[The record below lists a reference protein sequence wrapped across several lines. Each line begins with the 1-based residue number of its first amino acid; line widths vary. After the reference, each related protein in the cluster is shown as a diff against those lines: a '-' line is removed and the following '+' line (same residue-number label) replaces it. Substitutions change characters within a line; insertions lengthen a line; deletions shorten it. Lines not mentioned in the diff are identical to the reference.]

1 MFASIS
7 FTSFKKMQLY
17 HLVLLLPV
25 ILLSIILLLV
35 ILLPVIHPVI
45 WCFPIWLTRSLS
57 YLSRCQPMVRISLDF
72 FKKVPYMKGKQ
83 QKGKYWNGSTEREVL
98 LKRNCTDKGLSTM
111 VYHSLLDNTPLG
123 MFFKKEWHYSHVAL
137 WNESEPMWTFY
148 YLLRRDVITSSPI
161 ISS

>member
-1 MFASIS
+1 
-7 FTSFKKMQLY
+7 MQLFFIDIFFFNSKWRNF
-17 HLVLLLPV
+17 LILPNLTNQV
-25 ILLSIILLLV
+25 IK
-35 ILLPVIHPVI
+35 
-45 WCFPIWLTRSLS
+45 
-57 YLSRCQPMVRISLDF
+57 LSRCRHSVWIYSDF